1 MTTLCIDELS
11 RSLKRRWGWA
21 STATHVPIE
30 ADCPLLMHCPT
41 ERAAGPGKR
50 SRVAVPK
57 WLKPKRG
64 YDGPPGIAGL
74 HGKTSPS
81 MG

>member
-21 STATHVPIE
+21 SSATHVPAD
-30 ADCPLLMHCPT
+30 ADCPLLLVSGRGRPVGQDEPVCAVVPHWLQPRRGF
-41 ERAAGPGKR
+41 ER
-50 SRVAVPK
+50 
-57 WLKPKRG
+57 
-64 YDGPPGIAGL
+64 PPGIAGL
-74 HGKTSPS
+74 HGKGSPS

>member
-1 MTTLCIDELS
+1 MTTLCINELS

-21 STATHVPIE
+21 STATHVPID
-30 ADCPLLMHCPT
+30 ADCPLL
-41 ERAAGPGKR
+41 ESSAAPGKR
-50 SRVAVPK
+50 SRVAIPK